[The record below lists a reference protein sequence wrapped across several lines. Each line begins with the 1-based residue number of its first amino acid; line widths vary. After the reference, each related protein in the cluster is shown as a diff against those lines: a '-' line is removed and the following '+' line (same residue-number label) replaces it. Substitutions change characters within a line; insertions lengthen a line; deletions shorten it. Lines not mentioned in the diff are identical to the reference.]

1 MVCSAV
7 KPWAGGWGTEWP
19 SAGWV
24 GGKSEIGNPKLEIV
38 LSYHHGMIVEVRIQR
53 LPHAEGLPLPA
64 YATGGAAGAD
74 LRAAVESE
82 MILGPGGRAV
92 VPTGLV
98 VEIPAGYEGQV
109 RPRSGLAI
117 KAGLTIVN
125 APGTID
131 SDYRGELKVLMINL
145 GSDTVSIGRGDRI
158 AQLLIAPVT
167 RASFVETEALSDSE
181 RGDGGFGSTGV

>member
-1 MVCSAV
+1 M
-7 KPWAGGWGTEWP
+7 
-19 SAGWV
+19 
-24 GGKSEIGNPKLEIV
+24 
-38 LSYHHGMIVEVRIQR
+38 SYDLQVTVEVRIRR
-53 LPHAEGLPLPA
+53 LAHAEGLPLPA
-64 YATGGAAGAD
+64 YASDGSAGAD
-74 LRAAVESE
+74 LCAAVDEELIIRPGERAA
-82 MILGPGGRAV
+82 

-98 VEIPAGYEGQV
+98 LEIPDGHEGQV

-117 KAGLTIVN
+117 RAGLTIVN

-145 GSDTVSIGRGDRI
+145 GSDPVSINRGERI

-167 RASFVETEALSDSE
+167 RASFVESEALSLSE